1 MDLLMLRQ
9 LRWEL
14 KLLVTV
20 LTREILLLMTQLVHV
35 SISLTREDR
44 RAAVYAT
51 RKLLFWWF

>member
-20 LTREILLLMTQLVHV
+20 LTREVLLLMTELVHV
-35 SISLTREDR
+35 SISLTREYR

-51 RKLLFWWF
+51 RKLLLWF